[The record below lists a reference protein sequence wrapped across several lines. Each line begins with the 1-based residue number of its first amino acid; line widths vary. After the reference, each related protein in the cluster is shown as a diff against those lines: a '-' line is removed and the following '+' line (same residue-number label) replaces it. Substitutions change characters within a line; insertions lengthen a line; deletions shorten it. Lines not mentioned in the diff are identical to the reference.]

1 MEKTYY
7 EPSYVHKFIC
17 DGPSCKA
24 ACCKNWTIEIDPKAA
39 NRYRDK
45 DSNIADFKD
54 GRYYL
59 NLDKNNTCP
68 FLTDKFLCGLQL
80 SEGEKFLSGT
90 CRTFPRRI
98 YVVGDFC
105 ERTLSLACPLAAKL
119 ALAEKIQFQ
128 TTKTD
133 DEFDMYNPNVPDD
146 LFDYLV
152 EIQMTAVKILQ
163 ERSLTIDQRLIILG
177 FFLDRL
183 DEIIIRDKFEE
194 IDHLAALYHSKNFFD
209 SEQVQLML
217 KSVRYDQA
225 AYEKIMLEI
234 FAKAEIIT
242 KPNLEIRST
251 HTDLLENYLVNEFF
265 GNMYPWRTTGSISQN
280 YGLFVLTYKIL
291 EALISEGDPIEIAAW
306 FSRNIDHDVEY
317 YNWLQTKTNL
327 DILKTMEILRS

>member
-1 MEKTYY
+1 
-7 EPSYVHKFIC
+7 
-17 DGPSCKA
+17 
-24 ACCKNWTIEIDPKAA
+24 
-39 NRYRDK
+39 
-45 DSNIADFKD
+45 
-54 GRYYL
+54 
-59 NLDKNNTCP
+59 
-68 FLTDKFLCGLQL
+68 
-80 SEGEKFLSGT
+80 
-90 CRTFPRRI
+90 
-98 YVVGDFC
+98 
-105 ERTLSLACPLAAKL
+105 
-119 ALAEKIQFQ
+119 
-128 TTKTD
+128 
-133 DEFDMYNPNVPDD
+133 MYNPNVPDD

-291 EALISEGDPIEIAAW
+291 EALISEGDPIEIVAW